1 MEPGAEAAKM
11 DAETLRKE
19 RNKIACRKSRQKR
32 GQRLRDLEAD
42 TKKLEEQHA
51 FLLQR
56 LQEVSTESRPPQQD
70 WDSSLSDIRTRRR
83 RILHEIIAAIQDHN
97 FGPVYNHFHPECITI
112 KDKCVQHKGPEE
124 FFHIWSHL
132 HEVYDAIKFTVR
144 NIHETDPHCDQM
156 RVQWGFSG
164 IVTEKTIGEMQR
176 GLGLVQ
182 VQKMK
187 AALGK
192 SVQLCGESYFVFNA
206 DRIVFVNLMWGD
218 SVVQGAVAELA
229 AQSTLRHTL
238 NI

>member
-1 MEPGAEAAKM
+1 MEVVEVETTKM

-51 FLLQR
+51 FLMQR
-56 LQEVSTESRPPQQD
+56 LQEVTESRQPQRD
-70 WDSSLSDIRTRRR
+70 RTSSLNDIRSRRR
-83 RILHEIIAAIQDHN
+83 QILHEIIEAIQDRN

-124 FFHIWSHL
+124 FFHIWSSL
-132 HEVYDAIKFTVR
+132 HEVYDSIKFTIR

-156 RVQWGFSG
+156 RLRWEFSG
-164 IVTEKTIGEMQR
+164 IVTEKAIEEMQR
-176 GLGLVQ
+176 DLVQ
-182 VQKMK
+182 TQRMNL
-187 AALGK
+187 ALGK
-192 SVQLCGESYFVFNA
+192 IVQVFGESFFIFNA
-206 DRIVFVNLMWGD
+206 DRVVFVNLMWGD
-218 SVVQGAVAELA
+218 STVQSAVAELA
-229 AQSTLRHTL
+229 AQSNPRGSL